1 MKLSSREY
9 KILTDEIKKVEK
21 AESRLLFRRKKRK
34 DESPGFIRKKIPE
47 KTYLTLESAFE
58 KAFRL
63 IFNKG
68 GGIIE
73 KTSQLE
79 KIRLQSEEFE
89 ESMHRMVH
97 EGTIKAIDNLAAS
110 SAQNS
115 KLIGTADGSILGIAG
130 MGLPDIPIFLG
141 ILLKTCYGI
150 AAGYGFDYRD
160 PKEKKFTISVLK
172 MAFSTGEAKAEYSR
186 QCDELARAM
195 VVGEAVDWEVT
206 DEEIKEVSSILAT
219 DMLVAKFIQGFTL
232 VGVVGGIFN
241 YRLVH
246 KINVSANL
254 KYKKRFLL
262 NHLNRIQTE
271 SS

>member
-68 GGIIE
+68 ESIIE
-73 KTSQLE
+73 KTSQLK
-79 KIRLQSEEFE
+79 KIRLQSEAFE

-150 AAGYGFDYRD
+150 AAGYGFDYRA
-160 PKEKKFTISVLK
+160 TQI
-172 MAFSTGEAKAEYSR
+172 G
-186 QCDELARAM
+186 RASCRER
-195 VVGEAVDWEVT
+195 V
-206 DEEIKEVSSILAT
+206 
-219 DMLVAKFIQGFTL
+219 
-232 VGVVGGIFN
+232 
-241 YRLVH
+241 
-246 KINVSANL
+246 
-254 KYKKRFLL
+254 
-262 NHLNRIQTE
+262 
-271 SS
+271 

>member
-89 ESMHRMVH
+89 ESMHRMIH
-97 EGTIKAIDNLAAS
+97 EGTIKAIDNLATS

-115 KLIGTADGSILGIAG
+115 KLMIICSARVSMPSAPTLAAAAITSILYEFIIFSGIAEG
-130 MGLPDIPIFLG
+130 PEQGLGSFP
-141 ILLKTCYGI
+141 
-150 AAGYGFDYRD
+150 
-160 PKEKKFTISVLK
+160 
-172 MAFSTGEAKAEYSR
+172 
-186 QCDELARAM
+186 ARK
-195 VVGEAVDWEVT
+195 W
-206 DEEIKEVSSILAT
+206 
-219 DMLVAKFIQGFTL
+219 
-232 VGVVGGIFN
+232 
-241 YRLVH
+241 
-246 KINVSANL
+246 
-254 KYKKRFLL
+254 
-262 NHLNRIQTE
+262 
-271 SS
+271 